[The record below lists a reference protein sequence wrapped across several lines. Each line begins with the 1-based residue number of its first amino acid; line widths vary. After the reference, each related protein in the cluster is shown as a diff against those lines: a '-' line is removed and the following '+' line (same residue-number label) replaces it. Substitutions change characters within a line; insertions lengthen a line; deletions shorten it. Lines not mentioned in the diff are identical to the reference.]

1 MSAGGISYSGI
12 TNYGK
17 CTLPSVESWNTNM
30 NILRDPPKSVT
41 TRRIDKVGETNSL
54 NELAGESGD
63 RICEGISL
71 YARGVNPCVSVD
83 YSNNG
88 NNGGQKSGGF
98 FGNKIGVGQSFLPY
112 RIMRDGAFRP
122 PILSPFDLLPL
133 SRMPRVNTKAFS
145 NPGFTDFSK
154 TLQSEGSYRQIKES
168 TLNCS
173 IRPTATYRLDS
184 HIEEPFEVK
193 YVIKNP
199 VKFDI
204 RAGETGIKTYDITMQ
219 DVNEPTK
226 EINTSPLY
234 ATNVYTNFSGETFR
248 DNVDNSHMN
257 TEPYIQD
264 TLHSYV
270 KSKPS
275 RSIQISSIEDIFD
288 VDVRTKDA
296 MNISYTTLK
305 TGYTKEDISD
315 VDVDGRTKDVTNIS
329 YTPLKTG
336 YTKEDIFD
344 VDVDGRI
351 KDVTNISY
359 TPLKTSYTKEDN
371 INTDMELQ
379 RRVIATSMATNKQRD
394 IYYKPEHEYQLEQKR
409 NRPIAEVVT
418 NIGTTQHQDTDLNS
432 REYRLKPTISAGGI
446 SGRGQMPV
454 QNMNSDIKLAESI
467 QHERNRKVL
476 EMQLGRQ

>member
-54 NELAGESGD
+54 NELADESGD

-112 RIMRDGAFRP
+112 RIMKDGAFRP

-154 TLQSEGSYRQIKES
+154 TLQSEGNYRQIKEN

-234 ATNVYTNFSGETFR
+234 ATDVYTNFSGETFR

-305 TGYTKEDISD
+305 TGYTKEDMFD
-315 VDVDGRTKDVTNIS
+315 VDADGRT
-329 YTPLKTG
+329 
-336 YTKEDIFD
+336 
-344 VDVDGRI
+344 

-379 RRVIATSMATNKQRD
+379 RRVIVTSMATNKQRD

-409 NRPIAEVVT
+409 NRPIAEAVT
-418 NIGTTQHQDTDLNS
+418 NIGTTQHQDIDLNS

-446 SGRGQMPV
+446 SGRGQMPA